1 MSSTGRQ
8 VNPPH
13 QVVVTPLPYT
23 CVVVSQCLNVQ
34 CTEVQITTERR
45 PIRYQMTIT
54 SDCWQRTTKR
64 SIYAQHSINWHCVSN
79 DTQCCPNLVTMLRA
93 ICQPVQFAKCSAQ
106 LTNFLAKLYHSP
118 NRNHNSNLSP
128 TLYADLSFAPNL
140 ILILIVAKWRRAFC
154 KLRRLTNRAQHTLAL
169 PALAAL
175 SLLHHRFNHQ
185 CRM

>member
-13 QVVVTPLPYT
+13 QGVVAPLPYT

-64 SIYAQHSINWHCVSN
+64 SIYAQHSIDTGCQF
-79 DTQCCPNLVTMLRA
+79 TQCCPNLVTMFRA
-93 ICQPVQFAKCSAQ
+93 ICQPMQFAKCSAQ

-118 NRNHNSNLSP
+118 NRNPNSNP
-128 TLYADLSFAPNL
+128 EPDPNADLSFAPNL

-154 KLRRLTNRAQHTLAL
+154 KLRRLTNGAQHTLAL